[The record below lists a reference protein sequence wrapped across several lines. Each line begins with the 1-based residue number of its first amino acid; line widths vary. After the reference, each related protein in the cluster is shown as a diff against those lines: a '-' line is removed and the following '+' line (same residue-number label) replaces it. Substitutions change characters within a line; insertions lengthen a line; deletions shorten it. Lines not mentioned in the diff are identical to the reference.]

1 MILSKASKISDKQGC
16 VELERNRVRRWSI
29 NVLKTV
35 RAIRATSPKL
45 VPSEPIRA
53 RIEILSDLVEV
64 E

>member
-1 MILSKASKISDKQGC
+1 M
-16 VELERNRVRRWSI
+16 ELERNRVRRRSI